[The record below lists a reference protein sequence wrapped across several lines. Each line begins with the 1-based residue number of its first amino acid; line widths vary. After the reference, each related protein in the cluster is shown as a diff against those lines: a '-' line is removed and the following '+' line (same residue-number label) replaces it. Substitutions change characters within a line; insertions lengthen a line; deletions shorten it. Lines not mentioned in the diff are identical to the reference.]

1 LERRGRRDAVIILVL
16 MIMIAAVITSWITGL
31 WSCEAGRKDLT
42 EKEKLS
48 IADYINSIS
57 VLTQHSNKVSINFF
71 TTLNKIKETSK
82 PEIESSLS
90 QSEEESLV
98 IYQNCQEMNA
108 PAYFEVSQ
116 GYLKL
121 VFDMRNRAYNDFEPA
136 LFNILSDLDVENS
149 TSLISQ
155 SFLLMNMSDEVYRY
169 FQQELKSSGEKLGI
183 NNLTIIDSTILEDKT
198 LLDSNK
204 VSSMIQDYKSVTS
217 LQERRGV
224 ALILQAVAFNPQE
237 INKQDDYH
245 IIKNGTQI
253 SLTINVENQG
263 NVAESNIPVKATYSI
278 EGVAKPEIKEITI
291 GALNP
296 SEQKPASFT
305 GFKAYPGK
313 KCEIKI
319 EAGPVENEASIANN
333 TVILKIMMEK

>member
-1 LERRGRRDAVIILVL
+1 LERRGRRDVVIILVL
-16 MIMIAAVITSWITGL
+16 MIIIAVVITSWITGL
-31 WSCEAGRKDLT
+31 WSCEAGKQDLT
-42 EKEKLS
+42 EKEKLT

-82 PEIESSLS
+82 SELDLSLS
-90 QSEEESLV
+90 QYMEESLV
-98 IYQNCQEMNA
+98 IYKNCQEINP

-121 VFDMRNRAYNDFEPA
+121 VFDMRNRSYNDFKPA
-136 LFNILSDLDVENS
+136 LFNVLGDLDVENS
-149 TSLISQ
+149 TLQISEA
-155 SFLLMNMSDEVYRY
+155 FLLMYMSDELYKY
-169 FQQELKSSGEKLGI
+169 FQQELKNSGEKLGI
-183 NNLTIIDSTILEDKT
+183 NNLTILDSAILEDKS
-198 LLDSNK
+198 LLDSNRI
-204 VSSMIQDYKSVTS
+204 SSLIQDYKSVTN

-224 ALILQAVAFNPQE
+224 ALILQSITFNPQI
-237 INKQDDYH
+237 INEQDDYL

-253 SLTINVENQG
+253 SLTIDVENQG
-263 NVAESNIPVKATYSI
+263 NIAESNIPVKATYTV
-278 EGVAKPEIKEITI
+278 EGVTKPEVKEIKI
-291 GALNP
+291 DALNP

-319 EAGPVENEASIANN
+319 EAGPVENEVLLTNN
-333 TVILKIMMEK
+333 TLVFKILVEK

>member
-1 LERRGRRDAVIILVL
+1 MII
-16 MIMIAAVITSWITGL
+16 IAAVITSWITGL

-42 EKEKLS
+42 EKEKLT

-57 VLTQHSNKVSINFF
+57 VLTQHSNKISINFF

-82 PEIESSLS
+82 PEIELSLA
-90 QSEEESLV
+90 QAVEESLV
-98 IYQNCQEMNA
+98 VYQNCQEIN
-108 PAYFEVSQ
+108 PPEYFEVSQ

-121 VFDMRNRAYNDFEPA
+121 VFDTRNRAYNDFKPA
-136 LFNILSDLDVENS
+136 LFNVLSDLDVENS
-149 TSLISQ
+149 TSQIAGA
-155 SFLLMNMSDEVYRY
+155 FLLMNMSDEIYWY

-204 VSSMIQDYKSVTS
+204 INSMIQDYKSVTS

-224 ALILQAVAFNPQE
+224 AVISQSIAFNPQL
-237 INKQDDYH
+237 INEADDYL
-245 IIKNGTQI
+245 IIKNGNQI
-253 SLTINVENQG
+253 SFTINIENQG
-263 NVAESNIPVKATYSI
+263 NIAEVNIPVKATYSV
-278 EGVAKPEIKEITI
+278 EGVAKSEIKDVLI

-296 SEQKPASFT
+296 SEQKPASFS

-313 KCEIKI
+313 KCEITI
-319 EAGPVENEASIANN
+319 EAGPVENEAYLDNN
-333 TVILKIMMEK
+333 IEVFKIMMEK

>member
-1 LERRGRRDAVIILVL
+1 MII
-16 MIMIAAVITSWITGL
+16 IAAVITSWVTGL

-42 EKEKLS
+42 EKEKLT

-82 PEIESSLS
+82 PEIELNLS
-90 QSEEESLV
+90 QSIEESLV
-98 IYQNCQEMNA
+98 IYQNCQEMN
-108 PAYFEVSQ
+108 PPEFFEVSQ
-116 GYLKL
+116 GYLKI
-121 VFDMRNRAYNDFEPA
+121 VFDTRNRAYDGFKPA
-136 LFNILSDLDVENS
+136 LFNVLSDLDVENS
-149 TSLISQ
+149 TSQ
-155 SFLLMNMSDEVYRY
+155 VYQAFLLMNMSDEIYRY

-183 NNLTIIDSTILEDKT
+183 NNLTIINSAILEDKN
-198 LLDSNK
+198 LLDSNRI
-204 VSSMIQDYKSVTS
+204 SSMIQEYKSVTS

-224 ALILQAVAFNPQE
+224 AVISQSIAFNPQL
-237 INKQDDYH
+237 INEADDYL

-253 SLTINVENQG
+253 SLTINIENQG
-263 NVAESNIPVKATYSI
+263 NMPESNIPVKATYSV
-278 EGVAKPEIKEITI
+278 EGVAKPEVKDILID
-291 GALNP
+291 ALNP

-319 EAGPVENEASIANN
+319 EAGPVENEAYLANN
-333 TVILKIMMEK
+333 TVVFKIMMEK